1 MTMSALR
8 TKAEHTEAIR
18 TDRRVALV
26 INTRSRRGRRHY
38 FEVIEQ
44 IHALGF
50 EPLAEIG
57 VYNPKRLR
65 ELLDTALA
73 TGPDLLIVG
82 GGDGTLSSAVR
93 HVAHR
98 DVALGVLP
106 LGTTNNFARSLGL
119 PLDLPGAIR
128 VFATGKVADID
139 LGMADDR
146 PFANLA
152 SFGVSVEVAGTVKPW
167 LKRVL
172 GRPAYPLTALTILPG
187 HRPFRAVIT
196 VDGQRHELLT
206 HQLNIANGRFHGGWQ
221 VARDISIDDGMLVAY
236 QLGSGKKLRLLVET
250 LARATTGR
258 WRSLA
263 GGPFVAGREM
273 LLETDPP
280 MAADVDGEVRLRTP
294 IRLRVVPNGVRVMV
308 PSSFEDR

>member
-1 MTMSALR
+1 MTMSELR
-8 TKAEHTEAIR
+8 TKTEHTEAILQ
-18 TDRRVALV
+18 DRRVAV
-26 INTRSRRGRRHY
+26 VVNTRSRRGRRHY
-38 FEVIEQ
+38 FEVIDQ

-50 EPLAEIG
+50 EPQAELS
-57 VYNPKRLR
+57 VSNPKRLR
-65 ELLDTALA
+65 ALLDQALE
-73 TGPDLLIVG
+73 TRPDLLIVG

-119 PLDLPGAIR
+119 PLDLAGAVG

-139 LGMADDR
+139 LGMAGDR

-167 LKRVL
+167 LKRIL
-172 GRPAYPLTALTILPG
+172 GRPAYPLTALRVLPG
-187 HRPFRAVIT
+187 HRPFRAYIT
-196 VDGQRHELLT
+196 VDGTRHELFT

-221 VARDISIDDGMLVAY
+221 LAKDVSIDNGMLVAY
-236 QLGSGKKLRLLVET
+236 QLGSGKKLRLLGET
-250 LARATTGR
+250 LVRATTGR

-263 GGPFVAGREM
+263 GGPFVMGREM

-308 PSSFEDR
+308 PADFDDR

>member
-1 MTMSALR
+1 MSDLR
-8 TKAEHTEAIR
+8 SKADHTAAIR
-18 TDRRVALV
+18 RDRRMAVV
-26 INTRSRRGRRHY
+26 VNTRSRRGRRHY
-38 FEVIEQ
+38 FEALDL
-44 IHALGF
+44 IHRQGF
-50 EPLAEIG
+50 EPLGEFS
-57 VYNPKRLR
+57 VVNPKRLR
-65 ELLDTALA
+65 DHLDKALA
-73 TGPDLLIVG
+73 LEPDVLVVG

-93 HVAHR
+93 HIAHR

-128 VFATGKVADID
+128 VFSEGKVADID

-167 LKRVL
+167 LKRLL
-172 GRPAYPLTALTILPG
+172 GRPAYPLTALRVLPG
-187 HRPFRAVIT
+187 HQPFRAYIT
-196 VDGQRHELLT
+196 VDGKRHELLT

-221 VARDISIDDGMLVAY
+221 VARDISIDNGQLVAY
-236 QLGSGKKLRLLVET
+236 QLGSGKRLRLLLET

-263 GGPFVAGREM
+263 GGPFVVGREM

-308 PSSFEDR
+308 PEAFVDS

>member
-1 MTMSALR
+1 MTMSELR
-8 TKAEHTEAIR
+8 TKAEHTAAIR
-18 TDRRVALV
+18 QDRRVAVV

-38 FEVIEQ
+38 FEVIDQ
-44 IHALGF
+44 LHDLGY
-50 EPLAEIG
+50 EPLAEVG

-65 ELLDTALA
+65 DLLDTALA

-119 PLDLPGAIR
+119 PLDLTGAIR
-128 VFATGKVADID
+128 VFDTGKVADID

-152 SFGVSVEVAGTVKPW
+152 SFGVSVEVAGKVKPW

-172 GRPAYPLTALTILPG
+172 GRPAYPLTALTVLPG
-187 HRPFRAVIT
+187 HTPFRAYIT
-196 VDGQRHELLT
+196 VDGHRHELLT

-221 VARDISIDDGMLVAY
+221 VARDISIDNGMLVAY

-263 GGPFVAGREM
+263 GGPFVMGREM

-308 PSSFEDR
+308 PANFEDR

>member
-1 MTMSALR
+1 MTMSELR
-8 TKAEHTEAIR
+8 TKDEHTEAIR
-18 TDRRVALV
+18 RDRRVAV
-26 INTRSRRGRRHY
+26 VVNTRSRRGRRHY

-44 IHALGF
+44 IHNLGF
-50 EPLAEIG
+50 EPLAELS
-57 VYNPKRLR
+57 VYNTKKLR
-65 ELLDTALA
+65 DLLDTALA
-73 TGPDLLIVG
+73 TDPDLLIVG
-82 GGDGTLSSAVR
+82 GGDGTLSTAVR

-119 PLDLPGAIR
+119 PLDLAGAIR

-152 SFGVSVEVAGTVKPW
+152 SFGVSVEVAGKVKPW
-167 LKRVL
+167 LKRIV
-172 GRPAYPLTALTILPG
+172 GRPAYPLTALTILPN
-187 HRPFRAVIT
+187 HQAFRAYIT
-196 VDGQRHELLT
+196 VEGQRHELLT

-221 VARDISIDDGMLVAY
+221 VARDISIDNGMLVAY
-236 QLGSGKKLRLLVET
+236 QLGSGKKLRLLGET
-250 LARATTGR
+250 LLRATTGR

-263 GGPFVAGREM
+263 GGPFVVGREM

-308 PSSFEDR
+308 PAAFEDR